1 MNGRERLPDR
11 RGCDTRLMRV
21 GKQEYVVTVGHYD
34 NGAVGEIFVC
44 GAKAGSDLDAVMRD
58 AAILLSLGLQHGVP
72 IDTMRGAITREG
84 DGTASSII
92 GAVLDHLK

>member
-11 RGCDTRLMRV
+11 RGCDTRYMWV
-21 GKQEYVVTVGHYD
+21 GKNVYAVTVGHYA
-34 NGAVGEIFVC
+34 NGSVGEIFVS

-72 IDTMRGAITREG
+72 IETMRGAITREG

>member
-11 RGCDTRLMRV
+11 RGCDTRYMWV
-21 GKQEYVVTVGHYD
+21 GRNEYAVTVGHYA
-34 NGAVGEIFVC
+34 NGAVGEIFVS
-44 GAKAGSDLDAVMRD
+44 GAKTGSDMDAVLRD

-72 IDTMRGAITREG
+72 VDTMRGAITREENG
-84 DGTASSII
+84 LPSSII

>member
-1 MNGRERLPDR
+1 MNGRERLPNR
-11 RGCDTRLMRV
+11 RGCDTRCMRV
-21 GKQEYVVTVGHYD
+21 GRNEYVVTVGHYSD
-34 NGAVGEIFVC
+34 GSVGEIFVS

-72 IDTMRGAITREG
+72 IDVMRGAITREG

-92 GAVLDHLK
+92 GAVLDHLQ